1 MSRQPEVVQYRR
13 HCDRRWDKPNKPS
26 SLVPKICSLSLSE
39 RVSPILKG
47 DLGVVR
53 GCLETIAARQTPP
66 IYDDE
71 EEGKEDKRNE
81 QVFNPYDYV
90 SFPSEDQ

>member
-1 MSRQPEVVQYRR
+1 MVCGR
-13 HCDRRWDKPNKPS
+13 
-26 SLVPKICSLSLSE
+26 
-39 RVSPILKG
+39 
-47 DLGVVR
+47 
-53 GCLETIAARQTPP
+53 LETIAARQTPP
-66 IYDDE
+66 MYDDE